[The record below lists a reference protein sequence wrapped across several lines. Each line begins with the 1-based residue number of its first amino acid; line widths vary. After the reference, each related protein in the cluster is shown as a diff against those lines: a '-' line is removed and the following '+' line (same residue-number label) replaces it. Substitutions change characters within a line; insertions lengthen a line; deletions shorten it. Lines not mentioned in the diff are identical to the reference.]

1 MTDSRVT
8 ENEEGASR
16 EADTAFELPP
26 VLDPAQLVRIEAVH
40 RGFLYQHLYAVGV
53 ILLLGRASGA
63 TIVVERDEDIE
74 FRTAT
79 QTTYIQVK
87 TRLEA
92 LRRGDIVEALER
104 LDALRAAHA
113 EGGGR
118 AGDASFAIVSN
129 AEPGAGL
136 AAEVNGADWPA
147 DVALVTPL
155 RASTNGL
162 PGAGSTVE
170 SMLTICREAAAAVP
184 FGGLRADTLVLKLA
198 SLVQRAASGAQDHTF
213 TAAGMPELLEQLV
226 IQLQDFPNP
235 PAPYRPQRHEPPL
248 VSDNRARLIIGFS
261 GAGKTAWAAEGARLV
276 SEPTLYFDIGDLP
289 SAAVPTNLA
298 REIVARFIG
307 GGTGGM
313 QLPPGGGLDVL
324 RASDRMLDQSGQS
337 VVIVLDNVH
346 RLRPDDFRQIIE
358 SAPHQRFV
366 GLAQPWPE
374 RALLEATLQIEGE
387 TLSGLDEDGIAS
399 FFRADDVAM
408 DYDRSRQVGRLT
420 GGLPLFVINA
430 AKLTASRY
438 GGDVS
443 AFCAA
448 IEARAQDQDTAQDLI
463 LETIFEALPA
473 PARDAAALLG
483 QCDVPLLRDEID
495 AFLTPIGTQAI
506 VAGALRAL
514 RRASLLTEFA
524 RGGLGLHDAVR
535 PLAAGHSAML
545 APEIVSNAL
554 EALHLRL
561 IASLHA
567 HRDIPRL
574 TFLVRLLPRVGR
586 TDVLVDLATSEMF
599 YEQGNMAMMWDTLV
613 TAADNPDFS
622 PRDRFWA
629 LDALA
634 YWESRDGGT
643 PNPDRI
649 AQMATLVAEHQLE
662 AREALNLIF
671 KQLII
676 AGTNQN
682 RTAIERFAAAGRKLA
697 TDPIM
702 RRILR
707 YNRAVA
713 LFRIGAYSAVRTAL
727 EPLIDESFTA
737 IGVREQ
743 QMLGANGEALVRLF
757 ADVPDREEIKRT
769 ADALNLWAT
778 TMTNLDQ
785 PPMLRRVQA
794 SKLYAL
800 AGAGRSAAAAACDT
814 ADDMLAFVGSP
825 EGAREAM
832 EQHALP
838 LIRRYQLTDLLLPAR
853 GQYAVILAYCGDF
866 AAADREIEQLLNYG
880 GESAREHELAN
891 QIMLIEGIRAG
902 VVPPPVPRR
911 PPGGAAILLNPN
923 QVGRQQRADDPCR
936 CGSGRKY
943 KRCHGKR

>member
-1 MTDSRVT
+1 M
-8 ENEEGASR
+8 EGEEGASQ
-16 EADTAFELPP
+16 EAGTSLELPV

-40 RGFLYQHLYAVGV
+40 RGFLYQHLFAVGV
-53 ILLLGRASGA
+53 ILLLGRVPGAS
-63 TIVVERDEDIE
+63 IVVERDEDIE
-74 FRTAT
+74 VRTAA

-104 LDALRAAHA
+104 FDALRAAHA
-113 EGGGR
+113 EGGDRSGEAR
-118 AGDASFAIVSN
+118 FAIVSN
-129 AEPGAGL
+129 AEPGARL
-136 AAEVNGADWPA
+136 AAEVDGPDWPA
-147 DVALVTPL
+147 DVALVTPS
-155 RASTNGL
+155 RTSTIDL
-162 PGAGSTVE
+162 PAAGATVD
-170 SMLTICREAAAAVP
+170 SMLTICREAAAEVP
-184 FGGLRADTLVLKLA
+184 FGGLRPDTLVLKLA
-198 SLVQRAASGAQDHTF
+198 SLVQRAASGAHDHMF
-213 TAAGMPELLEQLV
+213 SADDMPELLEQLV
-226 IQLQDFPNP
+226 VQLQDFPNP
-235 PAPYRPQRHEPPL
+235 PVPYRPQRDEPSL
-248 VSDNRARLIIGFS
+248 VSDNRVRLIVGFS
-261 GAGKTAWAAEGARLV
+261 GAGKTAWAAECARLV
-276 SEPTLYFDIGDLP
+276 PDPTLYFDVGDLP

-307 GGTGGM
+307 GGTGGV

-324 RASDRMLDQSGQS
+324 RASDRLLDQSGQS
-337 VVIVLDNVH
+337 VIVVLDNVH
-346 RLRPDDFRQIIE
+346 RLSSDDFRQIIE

-374 RALLEATLQIEGE
+374 RALVEATLQIEAE

-399 FFRADDVAM
+399 FFHVDGIAI
-408 DYDRSRQVGRLT
+408 DYDRAQHVARLT
-420 GGLPLFVINA
+420 GALPLFVISA
-430 AKLTASRY
+430 SKLTAAGY

-448 IEARAQDQDTAQDLI
+448 IEARTQDQDTAQDLI
-463 LETIFEALPA
+463 LEAIFEDLLA
-473 PARDAAALLG
+473 PARVAAGLLS
-483 QCDVPLLRDEID
+483 QCDVPLQRDEID
-495 AFLTPIGTQAI
+495 ALLAPIGTPAV

-514 RRASLLTEFA
+514 RRASLLIEFP

-535 PLAAGHSAML
+535 PRAGGHFATL
-545 APEIVSNAL
+545 APDVVAAAL
-554 EALHLRL
+554 NALHLSL

-574 TFLVRLLPRVGR
+574 TFLVRLLPLVGR

-599 YEQGNMAMMWDTLV
+599 YEQGNMAMMWDTLL
-613 TAADNPDFS
+613 AAAENPDFS

-643 PNPDRI
+643 PNPDRV
-649 AQMATLVAEHQLE
+649 AQMAMLVAEHQLE

-676 AGTNQN
+676 AGTNQD
-682 RTAIERFAAAGRKLA
+682 RAAIERFAAAGRKLA
-697 TDPIM
+697 TDPM
-702 RRILR
+702 TSRILR

-727 EPLIDESFTA
+727 EPLIDENFA
-737 IGVREQ
+737 AMGVRER
-743 QMLGANGEALVRLF
+743 QMLGANGEALARLF
-757 ADVPDREEIKRT
+757 AEVRDREEIKRT

-778 TMTNLDQ
+778 TMTKLHQ
-785 PPMLRRVQA
+785 PPMLRRIQA

-800 AGAGRSAAAAACDT
+800 AGAGRSAAIAACDT
-814 ADDMLAFVGSP
+814 ADDMLAFIGSP
-825 EGAREAM
+825 EGARDAM

-838 LIRRYQLTDLLLPAR
+838 LIRHYQLTDLLLPAR
-853 GQYAVILAYCGDF
+853 GQYAVVLAYCGDF

-880 GESAREHELAN
+880 GELERELELAN

-902 VVPPPVPRR
+902 LVPPPVPRR
-911 PPGGAAILLNPN
+911 PPGGAAILINPN
-923 QVGRQQRADDPCR
+923 LVGRRQRADDLCR